1 MRVQDPL
8 LLTHRIDRKAEPA
21 ILKGNG
27 LAWFCFDLAPPYKI
41 NKKNRTRETKESEQ
55 NMKV

>member
-8 LLTHRIDRKAEPA
+8 LLTHRIDRKAESA

-27 LAWFCFDLAPPYKI
+27 LAWLCFDLAVFALI
-41 NKKNRTRETKESEQ
+41 ILFFA
-55 NMKV
+55 

>member
-21 ILKGNG
+21 ILRGNG
-27 LAWFCFDLAPPYKI
+27 LAWFCFDLAVFALI
-41 NKKNRTRETKESEQ
+41 ILFFA
-55 NMKV
+55 